1 MRRKII
7 GFGIIFLWVLGRA
20 VKSYSAGDAD
30 LQELS
35 ISAQKNADIAYG
47 DEASWYE
54 DGEVKFAIS
63 IFDEE
68 WKELD
73 GKEEMLAVCQLP
85 DKLLKKLSTYELLKL
100 TEEYPML
107 GDIYAADTTKEGFR
121 NLVDSFNG
129 LRELLSREDCL
140 EVVCGEYKNL
150 TFPEKCAISYSECET
165 EEEKVALFNEILHN
179 DELLK
184 IEVEDSKSLLVCD
197 LLEMIM
203 LDKTTEENVETL
215 LETVVDKAPEK
226 EKSEYFEES
235 DKNLYVSEL
244 EESMLSEASAYFIT
258 ETDNSNNTTTK
269 RLYWRGVAID
279 VNAADTLTYNDYYD
293 AMKQADYLKDKGISL
308 VSVGT
313 CESNC
318 HSYAWLSRLFPNK
331 YQYYWLNSVP
341 AGLINECIEYNE
353 PKKGAIA
360 YKAQHSAV
368 VVDAT
373 HIDERYEYDPI
384 VIAKWGGKAIFKGPM
399 SVGDCGMNHRDGV
412 KYYYFR
418 PLK

>member
-1 MRRKII
+1 MKRKII
-7 GFGIIFLWVLGRA
+7 GFGIILLWVLGRT

-30 LQELS
+30 LQE
-35 ISAQKNADIAYG
+35 ISMMAENDMCAAYS

-85 DKLLKKLSTYELLKL
+85 DMLLKKLSTYELLKL
-100 TEEYPML
+100 TEEHPML
-107 GDIYAADTTKEGFR
+107 GDIYAAETTEEGFR
-121 NLVDSFNG
+121 NVVNSFNG

-140 EVVCGEYKNL
+140 EVVCEEYNNL

-184 IEVEDSKSLLVCD
+184 IEAEDSKPVLVCD

-215 LETVVDKAPEK
+215 LEIVVDKLPEK
-226 EKSEYFEES
+226 EKSEYFEEK

-244 EESMLSEASAYFIT
+244 EESMLSEASAYAVT
-258 ETDNSNNTTTK
+258 EASNNTTTK
-269 RLYWRGVAID
+269 TIYWRGIAIEVVVD
-279 VNAADTLTYNDYYD
+279 DNPSYNTFEE
-293 AMKQADYLKDKGISL
+293 AMAIINRYKDKGLTL
-308 VSVGT
+308 VSVG
-313 CESNC
+313 CRESNC
-318 HSYAWLSRLFPNK
+318 HSYAWLKDIFPAESHK
-331 YQYYWLNSVP
+331 YTLNHVP
-341 AGLINECIEYNE
+341 VGLMNECIKYNV
-353 PKKGAIA
+353 PVNGAIA
-360 YKAQHSAV
+360 YKTQHSAV
-368 VVDAT
+368 VVDAS
-373 HIDERYEYDPI
+373 HRNERYEYDPI
-384 VIAKWGGKAIFKGPM
+384 VIAKWGGGPVVKGPM
-399 SVGDCGMNHRDGV
+399 SVGNCSMSHSEVYG
-412 KYYYFR
+412 YYYR
-418 PLK
+418 TLTK